1 MKVNHLFQYIEIDQ
15 PIIFCKLVIKT
26 IFFEILAENI
36 GKYRF
41 PIKGCKFPDPISFQL
56 NISDSKFF
64 DQNKF
69 SKYLILII
77 LCFLE
82 QLLIYHPEKLQHLK
96 IHIAEQPLS
105 PQLFQE
111 PLLIVRFYDYSF
123 QYLLL

>member
-1 MKVNHLFQYIEIDQ
+1 MKVKHLFQNIEIDQ
-15 PIIFCKLVIKT
+15 HIIFSKLVIKM
-26 IFFEILAENI
+26 IFLGILTKNIDSYCFPMKSFE
-36 GKYRF
+36 
-41 PIKGCKFPDPISFQL
+41 FPDPIYFQFDS
-56 NISDSKFF
+56 SDSKFF

-69 SKYLILII
+69 SKCLIFII
-77 LCFLE
+77 LCFLK
-82 QLLIYHPEKLQHLK
+82 QLLIYLPEKLQHLM

>member
-1 MKVNHLFQYIEIDQ
+1 MKVKHLFQNIEIDQ
-15 PIIFCKLVIKT
+15 PIIFRKLVIKT
-26 IFFEILAENI
+26 IFLEILTENI
-36 GKYRF
+36 GTYSF
-41 PIKGCKFPDPISFQL
+41 PIKSCKFPDPIFSQF

-64 DQNKF
+64 DQNEF
-69 SKYLILII
+69 SKYLTLII

-82 QLLIYHPEKLQHLK
+82 QLLIYHPEKLQHLM

>member
-1 MKVNHLFQYIEIDQ
+1 MKVKHLFQNIEIDQ
-15 PIIFCKLVIKT
+15 HIIFRKLVIKM
-26 IFFEILAENI
+26 IFLGILTKNI
-36 GKYRF
+36 GSYCCPMKSF
-41 PIKGCKFPDPISFQL
+41 KFLDAIYFQF
-56 NISDSKFF
+56 NSSDSKFF

-69 SKYLILII
+69 SKYLIFII

-82 QLLIYHPEKLQHLK
+82 QLLIYHPEKPQHLM